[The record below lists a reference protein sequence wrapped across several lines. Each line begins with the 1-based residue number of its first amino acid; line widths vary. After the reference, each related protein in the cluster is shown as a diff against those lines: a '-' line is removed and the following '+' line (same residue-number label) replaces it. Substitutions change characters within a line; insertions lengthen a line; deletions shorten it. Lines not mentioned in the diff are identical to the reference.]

1 MPQLFKMGG
10 YVVFFWSNEGMPAE
24 PIHVHIAKTP
34 GPAAT
39 KVWITHNGGAL
50 VANNNSKIPSNDLK
64 TLLRAIEANSERII
78 RKWKEHFEE
87 VSYYC

>member
-24 PIHVHIAKTP
+24 PIHVHIAMTP

-50 VANNNSKIPSNDLK
+50 VANNSSKIPSNNLK
-64 TLLRAIEANSERII
+64 TSEDSIKGNR
-78 RKWKEHFEE
+78 
-87 VSYYC
+87 S